1 MKNNTKKIIAAAL
14 ALTVALGGSCYAFAS
29 QAKNED
35 KKNTDSTET
44 VSELTEAVSGPEVPA
59 EEENSIEDAVKTEDE
74 KIVSDDEV
82 VYVFTDANG
91 QVSKVMD
98 SILIENDKETEEAE
112 KAESAKDLPVT
123 IKVSYSLD
131 GKAIAP
137 EELAGK
143 SGHLS
148 IDVTFTDNA
157 YEVREING
165 KNEKIYVPFMAS
177 TVMVLD
183 SEKYSNVTVSNGRVV
198 FDGARYAVA
207 GIALPGLKEDL
218 QLDAELEK
226 EKDKI
231 PESVKIEADVEDC
244 EISGMY
250 MLLSNSVF
258 SDLSVDTDEKLEE
271 LRDDLGKI
279 DDAMEALMNG
289 SDELYNGLDKLLT
302 GSNTFSDGL
311 TQLTDGLD
319 TLASNSDA
327 LTSGAAQV
335 FNSLLQTAQA
345 QLAESGIDVGTLT
358 IDNYGTVL
366 AGLINDGYVR
376 NMAYAKVEQSVREN
390 TSTINEAVT
399 AAVYSQ
405 VESGVE
411 AAVRQQ
417 VTEGVKE
424 KVAES
429 IRPQVEAAVRAQVE
443 AQVKGTVEERVKA
456 EVVAAVAQQSG
467 ITAEEVLADETMSAY
482 VNGQVKE
489 KMSSDEIQTTIASNT
504 DAQMSSDD
512 VKNLIESKVNEQ
524 LATEDAQKIITQ
536 NTDAQMNTDEIK
548 SIIDAKTTEKES
560 SSEISELIDQKT
572 EETVLSKI
580 SEYQNSDE
588 VNAQISEGDRK
599 ILNLIA
605 SLDGYAQFYNGVIK
619 YTQGVN
625 EADTGANKLKNAM
638 PELIEGIKALKEGSG
653 KLSDGLKEFNDEGIV
668 KLNDIVD
675 DTLEGFVERFDAV
688 KEVAA
693 DYTSYDTESGIS
705 KNSVKFIY
713 KIDSVKSGR

>member
-1 MKNNTKKIIAAAL
+1 MKNNAKKITAVALAAAM
-14 ALTVALGGSCYAFAS
+14 VLGGSCYAFAS
-29 QAKNED
+29 QAKNADNE
-35 KKNTDSTET
+35 NTDAVDTAT
-44 VSELTEAVSGPEVPA
+44 ELTEEVTGAEVPA
-59 EEENSIEDAVKTEDE
+59 EEESPVNKTAETSDE
-74 KIVSDDEV
+74 TIVSDDEV

-98 SILIENDKETEEAE
+98 SILIENDEETEEAE
-112 KAESAKDLPVT
+112 KAENAKDLPVT
-123 IKVSYSLD
+123 VKVNYSLD
-131 GKAIAP
+131 GKSITP

-143 SGHLS
+143 SGHVS

-165 KNEKIYVPFMAS
+165 KDEKIYVPFIAS

-258 SDLSVDTDEKLEE
+258 SDLSVDTDEKLDE

-311 TQLTDGLD
+311 TQLTSGLD
-319 TLASNSDA
+319 TLAANSGA
-327 LTSGAAQV
+327 LTGGATQV
-335 FNSLLQTAQA
+335 FNSLLQTAQT

-376 NMAYAKVEQSVREN
+376 NMAYAKVEQTVREN
-390 TSTINEAVT
+390 TGAINEAVT
-399 AAVYSQ
+399 AAVYDQ

-411 AAVRQQ
+411 AAVREQ

-424 KVAES
+424 KVAEN
-429 IRPQVEAAVRAQVE
+429 IRPQVEVAVRAQVE
-443 AQVKGTVEERVKA
+443 AKVRAAVEEQVKAAVA
-456 EVVAAVAQQSG
+456 AAVAQQYG
-467 ITAEEVLADETMSAY
+467 ITAEEVLADETMAAA
-482 VNGQVKE
+482 VNGQVE
-489 KMSSDEIQTTIASNT
+489 AKMSTEEILATIASNT

-524 LATEDAQKIITQ
+524 LATEDAQKIIDQ
-536 NTDAQMNTDEIK
+536 NTDAQMGTDEIQ
-548 SIIDAKTTEKES
+548 SIIDEKTTEKET
-560 SSEISELIDQKT
+560 SSEICELIDQKT

-588 VNAQISEGDRK
+588 VTAQISEGDQK
-599 ILNLIA
+599 ILNLIS
-605 SLDGYAQFYNGVIK
+605 SLDGYAQFYNGVIQ

-625 EADTGANKLKNAM
+625 AADTGANKLKNAM

-653 KLSDGLKEFNDEGIV
+653 KLSDGLKEFNNEGIV

-675 DTLEGFVERFDAV
+675 DTLEGLVDRFDAV

-693 DYTSYDTESGIS
+693 GYTSYDTESGES

-713 KIDSVKSGR
+713 KIDSVSK